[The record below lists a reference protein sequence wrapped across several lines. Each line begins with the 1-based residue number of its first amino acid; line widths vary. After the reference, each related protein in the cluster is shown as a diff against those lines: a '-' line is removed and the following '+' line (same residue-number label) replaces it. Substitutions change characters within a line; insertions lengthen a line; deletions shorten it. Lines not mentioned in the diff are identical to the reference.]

1 MTHPSNPGTVA
12 PLARDELRD
21 LLFAGTFESHHQ
33 SIREVLLDPIFD
45 PQPGLNMEQA
55 GRLAYARSRHVHAA
69 LERPL
74 QILANP
80 RRLFALAE
88 WPSLLDVASFSLLM
102 VHYNLCLGTVFDHAQ
117 GRPDIAGLT
126 EALDELTSFGPYM
139 ATELGFGNN
148 VAALQTEAVY
158 DRHSQTFTLNTPSAG
173 AQKYMSYSGFGD
185 IPKVATVMARL
196 KIEGKD
202 HGVFPFLIRLSTEA
216 GLCPGIR
223 AALCPEKP
231 VQGLDNGLTWFD
243 NVRVPRSSLL
253 HGDMGHFAEDG
264 SFVLG
269 AGNARSRFLR
279 AMSRIVPGRLCV
291 ASAAQG
297 ASRASLYIALRYGQQ
312 RLTNAPGTNDMPVI
326 EYRSYQRAM
335 FSALAC
341 TYAMT
346 LLLNEA
352 KARFLANTAEP
363 AADVVSLIN
372 ITKALATWDA
382 SAVIAE
388 CRERC
393 GAQGIFSV
401 NRIADYGSL
410 LQGLV
415 TAEGDNLVLLATVA
429 GQLLAQAWQGP
440 LPLRPA
446 RARRLAEPEWLIAA
460 IAFRE
465 YQLWLTV
472 REEMNADE
480 RGYFEVWND
489 AMNPGLELAR
499 LRGERL
505 ALEQLWSAALHAQQD
520 EAKAALNGLASL
532 YGLNLLQRDAAW
544 FLAHELIDAGQALSL
559 PGRIDQQCVALRPCV
574 STLIDGF
581 ALSPEL
587 LRAPIAEGD
596 YIQAFCKQVH
606 ANVD

>member
-1 MTHPSNPGTVA
+1 MTHSSTA
-12 PLARDELRD
+12 QARDELRD

-33 SIREVLLDPIFD
+33 AIRDALFDPLFD
-45 PQPGLNMEQA
+45 PQAGLNMEQA
-55 GRLAYARSRHVHAA
+55 GRLAYARSRHMHAA

-102 VHYNLCLGTVFDHAQ
+102 VHYNLCLGTVHDHAL
-117 GRPDIAGLT
+117 GREDIAELT
-126 EALDELTSFGPYM
+126 EALDALTSFGPYM
-139 ATELGFGNN
+139 ATELGYGNN

-158 DRHSQTFTLNTPSAG
+158 DPLSQTFTLNTPG
-173 AQKYMSYSGFGD
+173 VQAQKYMSYSGFGD

-202 HGVFPFLIRLSTEA
+202 HGVFPFLVRLSTEA

-264 SFVLG
+264 RFVLG
-269 AGNARSRFLR
+269 AGNARARFLR

-291 ASAAQG
+291 ASAGLG

-326 EYRSYQRAM
+326 EYRSYQRPM
-335 FSALAC
+335 FSALAS

-352 KARFLANTAEP
+352 KARYLASDGEPGAE
-363 AADVVSLIN
+363 VVSLIN

-382 SAVIAE
+382 TAVIAE

-415 TAEGDNLVLLATVA
+415 TAEGDNLVLLGTVA
-429 GQLLAQAWQGP
+429 GQMLAQDWQGAEP
-440 LPLRPA
+440 PRPS
-446 RARRLAEPEWLIAA
+446 RARSLAEPEWLIAA
-460 IAFRE
+460 MAYRE
-465 YQLWLTV
+465 HQLWQSI
-472 REEMNADE
+472 REDMQADE

-489 AMNPGLELAR
+489 AMNPGLALAR
-499 LRGERL
+499 LRGERI
-505 ALEQLWSAALHAQQD
+505 ALEQLWNASLHARQD
-520 EAKAALNGLASL
+520 ETKAALASLASL
-532 YGLNLLQRDAAW
+532 YGLNLLQRDGAW
-544 FLAHELIDAGQALSL
+544 FMAHDVLDASQALTFANLID
-559 PGRIDQQCVALRPCV
+559 RQCVALRPHIA
-574 STLIDGF
+574 TLIDGF

-587 LRAPIAEGD
+587 LRAPIAHDD
-596 YIQAFCKQVH
+596 YIQAFCKQVN
-606 ANVD
+606 ANVQ

>member
-1 MTHPSNPGTVA
+1 MTHPSTA
-12 PLARDELRD
+12 QARDELRD

-33 SIREVLLDPIFD
+33 SIRDALFD
-45 PQPGLNMEQA
+45 PVFDPRQGLNLEQA

-102 VHYNLCLGTVFDHAQ
+102 VHYNLCLGTVYDHAQ
-117 GRPDIAGLT
+117 GRQDIAELT
-126 EALDELTSFGPYM
+126 EALDALTSFGPYM
-139 ATELGFGNN
+139 ATELGYGNN
-148 VAALQTEAVY
+148 VAALETEAVY
-158 DRHSQTFTLNTPSAG
+158 DPQSQTFTLNTPCAH

-196 KIEGKD
+196 KIDGKD
-202 HGVFPFLIRLSTEA
+202 LGVFPFLIRLSTEA

-253 HGDMGHFAEDG
+253 HGDMGHFADDG
-264 SFVLG
+264 RFVLG
-269 AGNARSRFLR
+269 SGNARARFLR
-279 AMSRIVPGRLCV
+279 AMSRIIPGRLCV
-291 ASAAQG
+291 ASAGLG

-312 RLTNAPGTNDMPVI
+312 RLTNAPGTNAMPVI
-326 EYRSYQRAM
+326 EYRSYQRPM
-335 FSALAC
+335 FSALASA
-341 TYAMT
+341 YAMT

-352 KARFLANTAEP
+352 KARFLACEDEPSAE
-363 AADVVSLIN
+363 VVSLIN

-382 SAVIAE
+382 TAVIGE

-393 GAQGIFSV
+393 GAQGIFST

-415 TAEGDNLVLLATVA
+415 TAEGDNLVLLGTVA
-429 GQLLAQAWQGP
+429 GQLLAQDWQGDE
-440 LPLRPA
+440 PA
-446 RARRLAEPEWLIAA
+446 RPGRVSNLAEPEWLIAA
-460 IAFRE
+460 LAYRE
-465 YQLWLTV
+465 HQLWQSI
-472 REEMNADE
+472 REDMAGDE
-480 RGYFEVWND
+480 RGYFEAWND
-489 AMNPGLELAR
+489 AMNPGLALAR
-499 LRGERL
+499 LRGERI
-505 ALEQLWSAALHAQQD
+505 ALEQLWGASLHACQNQT
-520 EAKAALNGLASL
+520 KAALAALASL

-544 FLAHELIDAGQALSL
+544 FLAHDRIDAGQALSL
-559 PGRIDQQCVALRPCV
+559 EGVIDRQCAVVRPHVA
-574 STLIDGF
+574 TLIDGF

-587 LRAPIAEGD
+587 LRAPIAQDD
-596 YIQAFCKQVH
+596 YIQAFCKEVN